1 MKKLCLLF
9 SLIFLSSCSDFYQQ
23 FDQTDLHQ
31 LVGQSQSEVTKKL
44 GAPTYTLI
52 DKEETKL
59 IYQTHYKTYSNPERQ
74 TYLNPSTLQQGTF
87 NNNTCTTSF
96 TIKEKIV
103 TAVHTTGTCL

>member
-44 GAPTYTLI
+44 GTPTYTLI
-52 DKEETKL
+52 DEEETKPS
-59 IYQTHYKTYSNPERQ
+59 IDSSTHRSKASRR
-74 TYLNPSTLQQGTF
+74 L
-87 NNNTCTTSF
+87 
-96 TIKEKIV
+96 
-103 TAVHTTGTCL
+103 